1 MPLVKVASLG
11 EIKPGTMIE
20 AWVGDDT
27 YVFANAGGELHA
39 LDGVCPHSG
48 GPLAHG
54 ALHGHAIVCPWH
66 AWEFDC
72 RTGEHD
78 FNPSIRL
85 ARVPVTVDG
94 DSVYLELP

>member
-1 MPLVKVASLG
+1 
-11 EIKPGTMIE
+11 MIE
-20 AWVGDDT
+20 ACVGDDT
-27 YVFANAGGELHA
+27 YVVANAGGELHA

-48 GPLAHG
+48 GRLAHG

-85 ARVPVTVDG
+85 ARVPVTVDSDG
-94 DSVYLELP
+94 VYLELP